1 MRSWKRWPPCRPAST
16 SSRRVFDFPSLEA
29 DLAQLEQQ
37 QASPEF
43 WSDQERA
50 GHVVRRL
57 RQLRS
62 WIVPVHEAVAKAD
75 ELALL
80 GELAQDEA
88 DEDTGREVA
97 RGVDELEAMIEK
109 LDFQYLLNGPEDGRG
124 AILEI
129 HPGAGGVESQDWAEM
144 LLRLYTR
151 YLERHGMAYTTLD
164 LQPGEEAGIKGV
176 SLEIDHPFAYGY
188 LKSETGVH
196 RLVRISP
203 FDAQSRRHTSFASV
217 FVFPLAT
224 DDVEVEI
231 NPADLRVDTYRA
243 SGAGGQHVN
252 KTDSAVRITHIPTG
266 IVAQSQ
272 QERSQHRNRE
282 MAMTMLR
289 TKLYMRALE
298 EKMKERQAAQDAK
311 LEIAWGS
318 QIRNYV
324 LQPYTKV
331 KDVRTEHE
339 TGNAQAVLDGE
350 IDDFIDAYLRF
361 KSGEVLRH
369 KSG

>member
-1 MRSWKRWPPCRPAST
+1 MNTLK
-16 SSRRVFDFPSLEA
+16 EA
-29 DLAQLEQQ
+29 
-37 QASPEF
+37 QAAAGF

-50 GHVVRRL
+50 NQNVRRQS
-57 RQLRS
+57 QLRI
-62 WIVPVHEAVAKAD
+62 WIEPIAAAEAKAEELVLLA
-75 ELALL
+75 ELAAAENDRETIGEVQL
-80 GELAQDEA
+80 GV
-88 DEDTGREVA
+88 G
-97 RGVDELEAMIEK
+97 ELEAMIHK
-109 LDFQYLLNGPEDGRG
+109 LDFQFLLNGPEDGRG

-129 HPGAGGVESQDWAEM
+129 HPGAGGLESMDWAEM
-144 LLRLYTR
+144 LLRMYTR
-151 YLERHGMAYTTLD
+151 YLERHEMKYAVLD
-164 LQPGEEAGIKGV
+164 LQPGEEAGVKSV
-176 SLEIDHPFAYGY
+176 TLEIDHPYAYGY

-217 FVFPLAT
+217 FVFPLIS
-224 DDVEVEI
+224 DEVEVAV
-231 NPADLRVDTYRA
+231 NPQDLRVDTYRA

-252 KTDSAVRITHIPTG
+252 KTDSAVRITHLPTG

-272 QERSQHRNRE
+272 QERSQHRNRD

-298 EKMKERQAAQDAK
+298 EKLKERQAVEDAK

-339 TGNAQAVLDGE
+339 TGNTQAVLDGE
-350 IDDFIDAYLRF
+350 IDDFIDAYLRY
-361 KSGEVLRH
+361 KSGEVLGRAGH
-369 KSG
+369 

>member
-1 MRSWKRWPPCRPAST
+1 
-16 SSRRVFDFPSLEA
+16 
-29 DLAQLEQQ
+29 
-37 QASPEF
+37 
-43 WSDQERA
+43 
-50 GHVVRRL
+50 
-57 RQLRS
+57 
-62 WIVPVHEAVAKAD
+62 VPVKAAEEKLD
-75 ELALL
+75 ELGLL
-80 GELAQDEA
+80 AELAAEED
-88 DEDTGREVA
+88 DEDTRAEVVRGVATLEDMVA
-97 RGVDELEAMIEK
+97 R
-109 LDFQYLLNGPEDGRG
+109 LDFQFLLNGSEDGRG

-144 LLRLYTR
+144 LLRMYTR
-151 YLERHGMAYTTLD
+151 YLERQGMKYTTLD
-164 LQPGEEAGIKGV
+164 LQPAEEAGIKSV
-176 SLEIDHPFAYGY
+176 SLEVDHPFAYGY

-217 FVFPLAT
+217 YVYPLVD

-231 NPADLRVDTYRA
+231 DPQDLRVDTYRA

-252 KTDSAVRITHIPTG
+252 KTDSAVRITHEPSG
-266 IVAQSQ
+266 IVVQSQ

-298 EKMKERQAAQDAK
+298 EKMKERQAVEDAK
-311 LEIAWGS
+311 MEIAWGS

-350 IDDFIDAYLRF
+350 IEDFIDAYLRY
-361 KSGEVLRH
+361 KSGDVVHGET
-369 KSG
+369 S

>member
-1 MRSWKRWPPCRPAST
+1 
-16 SSRRVFDFPSLEA
+16 VEA
-29 DLAQLEQQ
+29 AEAKIEDLL
-37 QASPEF
+37 
-43 WSDQERA
+43 
-50 GHVVRRL
+50 
-57 RQLRS
+57 
-62 WIVPVHEAVAKAD
+62 
-75 ELALL
+75 LL
-80 GELAQDEA
+80 GELAVDEA
-88 DEDTGREVA
+88 DQETAREVE
-97 RGVDELEAMIEK
+97 RGTQELDAMIQR
-109 LDFQYLLNGPEDGRG
+109 LDFQFLLNGPEDGRG

-144 LLRLYTR
+144 ILRMYTR
-151 YLERHGMAYTTLD
+151 YLERHEMSYTTLD
-164 LQPGEEAGIKGV
+164 LQPAEEAGIKSV
-176 SLEIDHPFAYGY
+176 SLEIDHPYAYGY

-203 FDAQSRRHTSFASV
+203 FDAQNRRHTSFASV
-217 FVFPLAT
+217 FVFPLVS
-224 DDVEVEI
+224 DEVEVEV
-231 NPADLRVDTYRA
+231 NPQDLRVDTYRA

-252 KTDSAVRITHIPTG
+252 KTDSAVRITHLPTG
-266 IVAQSQ
+266 IVTQSQ

-298 EKMKERQAAQDAK
+298 EKLKERQAAMDNK

-361 KSGEVLRH
+361 KSGDVLRNN
-369 KSG
+369 GG

>member
-1 MRSWKRWPPCRPAST
+1 MAAATAK
-16 SSRRVFDFPSLEA
+16 LEELTL
-29 DLAQLEQQ
+29 LA
-37 QASPEF
+37 
-43 WSDQERA
+43 
-50 GHVVRRL
+50 
-57 RQLRS
+57 
-62 WIVPVHEAVAKAD
+62 
-75 ELALL
+75 ELAAAERDAETA
-80 GELAQDEA
+80 G
-88 DEDTGREVA
+88 EVA
-97 RGVDELEAMIEK
+97 QGAAELEAMIHK
-109 LDFQYLLNGPEDGRG
+109 LDFQFLLNGPEDGRG

-129 HPGAGGVESQDWAEM
+129 HPGAGGVESMDWAEM
-144 LLRLYTR
+144 LLRMYTR

-164 LQPGEEAGIKGV
+164 LQPGEEAGVKSV

-217 FVFPLAT
+217 FVYPLVT
-224 DDVEVEI
+224 DEVEVEI
-231 NPADLRVDTYRA
+231 NPQDLRVDTYRS

-252 KTDSAVRITHIPTG
+252 KTDSAVRITHLPTG

-289 TKLYMRALE
+289 TKLYMRRLE
-298 EKMKERQAAQDAK
+298 EKIKERQAVEEAK

-331 KDVRTEHE
+331 KDVRTECE

-350 IDDFIDAYLRF
+350 IDEFIDAFLRY
-361 KSGEVLRH
+361 KSGEAVGRT
-369 KSG
+369 GD

>member
-1 MRSWKRWPPCRPAST
+1 LLDELTR
-16 SSRRVFDFPSLEA
+16 LETT
-29 DLAQLEQQ
+29 
-37 QASPEF
+37 QASPDF
-43 WSDQERA
+43 WSDQQRA
-50 GHVVRRL
+50 NEVVRRL

-62 WIVPVHEAVAKAD
+62 WTEPVQAAAAKTE
-75 ELALL
+75 ELLLL
-80 GELAQDEA
+80 GELAVDEA
-88 DEDTGREVA
+88 DTETAAEVA
-97 RGVDELEAMIEK
+97 RGAEELDAMIQR

-144 LLRLYTR
+144 LLRMYTR
-151 YLERHGMAYTTLD
+151 YLERHGMKFTTLD
-164 LQPGEEAGIKGV
+164 LQPGEEAGIKSV

-217 FVFPLAT
+217 FVFPLVT
-224 DDVEVEI
+224 DDVEVAI
-231 NPADLRVDTYRA
+231 NTQDLRVDTYRA

-252 KTDSAVRITHIPTG
+252 KTDSAVRITHLPTG

-298 EKMKERQAAQDAK
+298 EKLKERQAAEDAK

-331 KDVRTEHE
+331 KDVRTECE

-350 IDDFIDAYLRF
+350 IDDFIDAYLRY
-361 KSGEVLRH
+361 KSGDVLRQN
-369 KSG
+369 SG